1 MIFLISLSRYVAGD
15 EFERTFILIRAM
27 VLAMQ
32 MAVDLSLVYYVRML
46 KGEFEAM
53 IPEKVSEGR
62 MGLIKRV
69 RPISR
74 DDDRPAAR
82 WFWETFAPKL
92 CMNIG
97 VFLIFYRFTLHVIFS

>member
-1 MIFLISLSRYVAGD
+1 M
-15 EFERTFILIRAM
+15 FILIRAM

-32 MAVDLSLVYYVRML
+32 MVVDLSLVYYVRML
-46 KGEFEAM
+46 EGGFETM

-74 DDDRPAAR
+74 DDDRPGGR
-82 WFWETFAPKL
+82 CF
-92 CMNIG
+92 
-97 VFLIFYRFTLHVIFS
+97 